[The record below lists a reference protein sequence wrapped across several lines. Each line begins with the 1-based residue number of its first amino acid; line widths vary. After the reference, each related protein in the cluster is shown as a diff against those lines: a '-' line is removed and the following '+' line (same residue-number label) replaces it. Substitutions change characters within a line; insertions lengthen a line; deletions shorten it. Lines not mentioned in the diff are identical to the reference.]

1 MIVKDKAINKG
12 GLRMKDELIFHRAL
26 DMVGDMM
33 LSGGIIQG
41 KITAN
46 SPAHRLNHG
55 LLKTIFDEG
64 KCIEVDS
71 NSTS

>member
-1 MIVKDKAINKG
+1 
-12 GLRMKDELIFHRAL
+12 
-26 DMVGDMM
+26 MM

-55 LLKTIFDEG
+55 LLKTVFDEG
-64 KCIEVDS
+64 KYIETS
-71 NSTS
+71 LESTS